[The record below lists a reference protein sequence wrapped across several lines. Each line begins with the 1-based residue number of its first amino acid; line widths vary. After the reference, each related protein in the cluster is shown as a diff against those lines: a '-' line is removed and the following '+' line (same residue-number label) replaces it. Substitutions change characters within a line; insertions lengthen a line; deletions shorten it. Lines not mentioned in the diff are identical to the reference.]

1 MRKRLAFT
9 MMEMIFVIVILGIV
23 VGGTFIQISGVYES
37 MMQKQYSSELQTEA
51 KVVVEQVTSRLSSSI
66 KDSLV
71 AMTGTTGAGCVPV
84 SGTLAA
90 NTEYIL
96 AWVGRSDEANI
107 GFWDTNDYK
116 PGWSGFVDIKDSS
129 LTAISTKG
137 SKLVDAERI
146 IDQLIGQPNP
156 YSLSQ
161 PTNSPVAIYFA
172 GSGTNTNACNDFFVH
187 GGTNP
192 NKMYQVEKNGD
203 TRLDIIGANIPTEIS
218 EQYALSHS
226 AYAIARDGT
235 DLYLYSFR
243 PWLSENP
250 DHANAKKYLLAKNVT
265 GFGFKWEGGLFRVN
279 ICVGRTLNGFP
290 IEVCKEKAVF

>member
-1 MRKRLAFT
+1 

-107 GFWDTNDYK
+107 GLWDTNDYK
-116 PGWSGFVDIKDSS
+116 PGWSGFVDVSAS
-129 LTAISTKG
+129 TTASISTKG
-137 SKLVDAERI
+137 SKLGDAETI
-146 IDQLIGQPNP
+146 INQIANITN
-156 YSLSQ
+156 SLSTN
-161 PTNSPVAIYFA
+161 PNSPAAIYFA
-172 GSGTNTNACNDFFVH
+172 GSGTNTNACNDFFTQT
-187 GGTNP
+187 G
-192 NKMYQVEKNGD
+192 KMYQVTRAGD
-203 TRLDIIGANIPTEIS
+203 TQLNIIGANIPTEIS

-279 ICVGRTLNGFP
+279 ICVSRTLNGFP
-290 IEVCKEKAVF
+290 IQVCKEKAVF

>member
-1 MRKRLAFT
+1 

-107 GFWDTNDYK
+107 GLWDTNDYK
-116 PGWSGFVDIKDSS
+116 PGWSGFVDVSASDVN
-129 LTAISTKG
+129 TISTKG
-137 SKLVDAERI
+137 SKLSDAQTI
-146 IDQLIGQPNP
+146 INQITGLANTLSTNP
-156 YSLSQ
+156 V
-161 PTNSPVAIYFA
+161 TAIYFI

-192 NKMYQVEKNGD
+192 DKMYKVRIGSTD
-203 TRLDIIGANIPTEIS
+203 TTLAMIDTPTEIS

-279 ICVGRTLNGFP
+279 ICVSRTLNGFP
-290 IEVCKEKAVF
+290 IQVCKEKAVF

>member
-1 MRKRLAFT
+1 MRKKLAFT
-9 MMEMIFVIVILGIV
+9 MMEMIFVIVVLGIV
-23 VGGTFIQISGVYES
+23 VGGTFIQISGVYED
-37 MMQKQYSSELQTEA
+37 MMQKQHSSELQTEA

-71 AMTGTTGAGCVPV
+71 AMTDTTGAGCVPV

-90 NTEYIL
+90 GTEYIL

-107 GFWDTNDYK
+107 GLWNTDDYK
-116 PGWSGFVDIKDSS
+116 PGWSGFTDILASD
-129 LTAISTKG
+129 TIGYTYISTKG
-137 SKLVDAERI
+137 SKLGDAETI
-146 IDQLIGQPNP
+146 INQLTGELTPLSPANP
-156 YSLSQ
+156 I
-161 PTNSPVAIYFA
+161 TAIYFA
-172 GSGTNTNACNDFFVH
+172 GSGTNTNACSDFFTQT
-187 GGTNP
+187 G
-192 NKMYQVEKNGD
+192 KMYRVTRTGD
-203 TRLDIIGANIPTEIS
+203 TQLNIIGANIPTEIS

-243 PWLSENP
+243 PWLGQAP
-250 DHANAKKYLLAKNVT
+250 DSDVNHRKLLARNVT

>member
-1 MRKRLAFT
+1 MRKKLAFT
-9 MMEMIFVIVILGIV
+9 MMEMIFVIVVLGIV
-23 VGGTFIQISGVYES
+23 VGGTFIQISGVYED

-90 NTEYIL
+90 GTEYIL

-107 GFWDTNDYK
+107 GLWDTNDYK

-192 NKMYQVEKNGD
+192 DKMYKVRIVSTD
-203 TRLDIIGANIPTEIS
+203 TTLAMIDTPTEIS